1 MNKNMRVYTSDDMI
15 GVEYGA
21 ALKNIIAFC
30 AGIAV
35 EIDLGDNTFAALLTR
50 GLTEIARLGVK
61 VGAKK
66 DTFYGLTGL
75 GDLIVTCNSE
85 HSRNRKAGRLIGRGL
100 SLEEVKKEVGMVI
113 ESIDNIEA
121 AYELKNKYNVEM
133 PIVDEVYNVLYN
145 NVDPKEAVY
154 RLMQRDKKSE

>member
-1 MNKNMRVYTSDDMI
+1 
-15 GVEYGA
+15 
-21 ALKNIIAFC
+21 
-30 AGIAV
+30 
-35 EIDLGDNTFAALLTR
+35 
-50 GLTEIARLGVK
+50 
-61 VGAKK
+61 
-66 DTFYGLTGL
+66 
-75 GDLIVTCNSE
+75 
-85 HSRNRKAGRLIGRGL
+85 
-100 SLEEVKKEVGMVI
+100 MVI